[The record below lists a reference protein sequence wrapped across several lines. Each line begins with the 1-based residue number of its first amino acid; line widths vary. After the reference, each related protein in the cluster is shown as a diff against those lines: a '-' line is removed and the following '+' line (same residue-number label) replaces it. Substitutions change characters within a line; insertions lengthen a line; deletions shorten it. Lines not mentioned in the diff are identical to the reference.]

1 MTSLVSPAEVA
12 ARCPAAASHDQTD
25 LQRLIDANEI
35 LMNGYLSAA
44 QQNTG
49 STTIRVPAYG
59 FNVVLLPERVG
70 SISQIVEHWYFTQ
83 SFDQTLAADDWYLAP
98 DGTAVHRRFDG
109 THQREYFS
117 DEISIT
123 YIGVETAA
131 LRESVLISLTCF
143 DVGAAAAPGGNPNAG
158 LSSRRLGDYSESF
171 GTTGGNAAASGV
183 SAEKEKI
190 LAQLIPVV
198 GLPIFA

>member
-1 MTSLVSPAEVA
+1 MSLVTPSDVA
-12 ARCPAAASHDQTD
+12 ARCASAASHDQTD

-83 SFDQTLAADDWYLAP
+83 PPDLTLAADDWYLSP
-98 DGTAVHRRFDG
+98 DGTAVHRRYDG

-131 LRESVLISLTCF
+131 LRESVLISLTCY
-143 DVGAAAAPGGNPNAG
+143 DVGAASAPGGNPNAA
-158 LSSRRLGDYSESF
+158 LASRRLGDYSETFSNAA
-171 GTTGGNAAASGV
+171 GGAAASGV
-183 SAEKEKI
+183 TADKEKI